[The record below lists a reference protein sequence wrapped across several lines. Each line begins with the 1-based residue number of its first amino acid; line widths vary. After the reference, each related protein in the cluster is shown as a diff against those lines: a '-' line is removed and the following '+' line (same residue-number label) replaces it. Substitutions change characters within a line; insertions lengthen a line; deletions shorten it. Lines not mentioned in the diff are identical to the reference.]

1 MIVTPIKTARIENQ
15 QDLLPILLEALP
27 RPLSERDVVCITSK
41 VVALEQGRCVKLTD
55 VPVSDAARKLPQ
67 LAFSKDFKT
76 YPGMA
81 QLILDESEK
90 IFQAKYVYVTLR
102 DAIFMANA
110 GIDLSNVPEGYAV
123 LWPQHPWTWARESRD
138 KLRAEFKL
146 NDLGVVL
153 TDSHIVPFRK
163 GVIGIALAW
172 SGFEG
177 VESQVGKPD
186 LYGKPLKFTEKA
198 VADDLATAAILVSG
212 ETDEA
217 TPFALCAD
225 VPAIFTDRE
234 FKSSDYFVPPK
245 NDLYSGIYSAE
256 FEKLEK

>member
-1 MIVTPIKTARIENQ
+1 MIVTPLKTARIENEQ
-15 QDLLPILLEALP
+15 ALLPILLGALP
-27 RPLSERDVVCITSK
+27 RPLQERDILCITSK
-41 VVALEQGRCVKLTD
+41 VVALEQGRCIKLSD
-55 VPVSDAARKLPQ
+55 VTVSEAARKLPQ

-76 YPGMA
+76 YPGLA

-90 IFQAKYVYVTLR
+90 IFQAKYVYMTVR

-110 GIDLSNVPEGYAV
+110 GIDLSNVPEGFAV
-123 LWPQHPWTWARESRD
+123 LWPRQPWAWARAFRD
-138 KLRAEFKL
+138 TLRGEFKL
-146 NDLGVVL
+146 NELGVVL

-163 GVIGIALAW
+163 GVIGIAIAW

-177 VESQVGKPD
+177 VESQIGQPD
-186 LYGKPLKFTEKA
+186 LYGTPLKYTEKA

-225 VPAIFTDRE
+225 VPAVFTDRE
-234 FKSSDYFVPPK
+234 FKGSEYFVAPK
-245 NDLYSGIYSAE
+245 DDLYSGIYSAE
-256 FEKLEK
+256 FEKLQK